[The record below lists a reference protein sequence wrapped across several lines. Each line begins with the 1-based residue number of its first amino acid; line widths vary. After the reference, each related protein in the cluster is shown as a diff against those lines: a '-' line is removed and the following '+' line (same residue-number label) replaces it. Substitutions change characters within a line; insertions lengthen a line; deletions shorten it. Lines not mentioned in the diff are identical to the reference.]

1 MKFGKTIE
9 TSAKELPEEWQPY
22 LIQYNSLKKNIKGI
36 VEELEDTFR
45 TLNLPLP
52 LGETDSGEQSIY
64 DDNHDSRSV
73 DTCCTDSE
81 TTTAAGVQFPEVVAY
96 NIERALK
103 LTAALSFTA
112 AYFQLSTLIEDSDGL
127 VHPVIIV
134 KVRKQASDRRE
145 RIVELPDIAG
155 LPKNTSIVLPSL
167 AQQDDGGLDG
177 SPAIESTSE
186 LEVDATQSSAMPM
199 PRLVDSIGDDV
210 RHPDAPLDTPTRGNV
225 LLESRFV
232 EGAEETQVTV
242 RLQSDRMFFVQLIN
256 YIERTRTFEQA
267 YTQQYSSNVSSLGS
281 ELTFVTSPF
290 KHDFQVWRE
299 IFRLYMDADVWS
311 HAEGDL
317 RPTNT
322 AKEGQDRF
330 SKFTQHIETIG
341 LTGQFRDPLS
351 AKLLVS
357 FYKLNSELTYMKLL
371 QEMNELATRKIIK
384 KHDKR
389 THLIAK
395 TQFPQLISFDTSTLT
410 RALIFTVYTELVGV
424 VPQINDY
431 MCPMCLNI
439 AWRPLRLECSHV
451 FCSRCVVKASRC
463 RMFNCPVCRSK
474 DAIYKAGVTNV
485 DQALLNF
492 LKLYFP
498 KEVKERQRDIQ
509 QEITEEETG
518 VIKSMHLGAAQ
529 LARRT
534 ADLASKVASLRTI
547 STSSIC
553 EGRPRQYADHS
564 RYPRPRST
572 RPDRP
577 DQIATDALMDELND
591 VPKTGAEMIKSI
603 RVTDDEVAKIFD
615 SIMGSGQRQLLDE
628 QSLRHKTRTEFLE

>member
-96 NIERALK
+96 NIETLK

-267 YTQQYSSNVSSLGS
+267 YTQ
-281 ELTFVTSPF
+281 
-290 KHDFQVWRE
+290 
-299 IFRLYMDADVWS
+299 
-311 HAEGDL
+311 
-317 RPTNT
+317 
-322 AKEGQDRF
+322 
-330 SKFTQHIETIG
+330 
-341 LTGQFRDPLS
+341 
-351 AKLLVS
+351 
-357 FYKLNSELTYMKLL
+357 
-371 QEMNELATRKIIK
+371 
-384 KHDKR
+384 
-389 THLIAK
+389 
-395 TQFPQLISFDTSTLT
+395 
-410 RALIFTVYTELVGV
+410 
-424 VPQINDY
+424 
-431 MCPMCLNI
+431 
-439 AWRPLRLECSHV
+439 
-451 FCSRCVVKASRC
+451 
-463 RMFNCPVCRSK
+463 
-474 DAIYKAGVTNV
+474 
-485 DQALLNF
+485 
-492 LKLYFP
+492 
-498 KEVKERQRDIQ
+498 
-509 QEITEEETG
+509 
-518 VIKSMHLGAAQ
+518 
-529 LARRT
+529 
-534 ADLASKVASLRTI
+534 
-547 STSSIC
+547 
-553 EGRPRQYADHS
+553 
-564 RYPRPRST
+564 
-572 RPDRP
+572 
-577 DQIATDALMDELND
+577 
-591 VPKTGAEMIKSI
+591 
-603 RVTDDEVAKIFD
+603 
-615 SIMGSGQRQLLDE
+615 
-628 QSLRHKTRTEFLE
+628 

>member
-267 YTQQYSSNVSSLGS
+267 YTQQYSSNVS
-281 ELTFVTSPF
+281 
-290 KHDFQVWRE
+290 
-299 IFRLYMDADVWS
+299 
-311 HAEGDL
+311 
-317 RPTNT
+317 
-322 AKEGQDRF
+322 
-330 SKFTQHIETIG
+330 
-341 LTGQFRDPLS
+341 
-351 AKLLVS
+351 
-357 FYKLNSELTYMKLL
+357 
-371 QEMNELATRKIIK
+371 
-384 KHDKR
+384 
-389 THLIAK
+389 
-395 TQFPQLISFDTSTLT
+395 
-410 RALIFTVYTELVGV
+410 
-424 VPQINDY
+424 
-431 MCPMCLNI
+431 
-439 AWRPLRLECSHV
+439 
-451 FCSRCVVKASRC
+451 
-463 RMFNCPVCRSK
+463 
-474 DAIYKAGVTNV
+474 
-485 DQALLNF
+485 
-492 LKLYFP
+492 
-498 KEVKERQRDIQ
+498 
-509 QEITEEETG
+509 
-518 VIKSMHLGAAQ
+518 
-529 LARRT
+529 
-534 ADLASKVASLRTI
+534 
-547 STSSIC
+547 
-553 EGRPRQYADHS
+553 
-564 RYPRPRST
+564 
-572 RPDRP
+572 
-577 DQIATDALMDELND
+577 
-591 VPKTGAEMIKSI
+591 
-603 RVTDDEVAKIFD
+603 
-615 SIMGSGQRQLLDE
+615 
-628 QSLRHKTRTEFLE
+628 